1 MNYKTF
7 LLMSKSEN
15 LKLKIIFNLF
25 YYNLFL
31 KIYQNINLL
40 FISFHI
46 YKIILKIYL
55 NTLNFI

>member
-1 MNYKTF
+1 LNYKTF